1 LIAQGGEKTM
11 TKPDGL
17 TTARHLVMAAFMA
30 AALAG
35 VIACERPVPETAQDG
50 SGRAA
55 ARTWEPGKAAPVADA
70 TDGPALHAAAR
81 AGDLAEVRR
90 LIEVAHVPVDAGDR
104 YDASALMMAADRG
117 HLEVVLYLLDAGA
130 DVNHRE
136 VFFNTS
142 AFDNAVWRERSEVA
156 AALLGAG
163 SDQRE
168 DAVELAVSQNM
179 PDLARAA
186 VAAGPLYE
194 STIQELQ
201 GANDLGP
208 EIRKIL
214 EGARTRPDPEPP
226 VYTPQELAQFEGS
239 FETWDAGSGKD
250 IGAKVTVEDGSLRLV
265 LEGGDPVGL
274 AASGDWEFKSGDG
287 SLEASFW
294 GRLGTVESLT
304 VSLRGAPPVRM
315 RHSIGEPLGA
325 GAISS
330 ETTEKVAAAV
340 AGESE
345 QVNWPQFRGADAGGV
360 GDGRTVPAT
369 WDLEAGTGVRWQAI
383 LPGLG
388 NSSPIVWQDRVII
401 TTAVAEGIEQN
412 IRTGLTGAGDP
423 VDESVEHTWRVLA
436 FEKTGGKLL
445 WDTEVGRGVPLTRR
459 HFKATQANSSPAT
472 DGRHVV
478 VVFPTGGFACLG
490 LDGEVHWKHDLGGLN
505 ASSPN
510 DPGTEWGFASSPV
523 IYNDRVILQV
533 DTYED
538 PHIAAWDLET
548 GRQLWRTA
556 RDVPPSWATPVV
568 MRSSGGDEL
577 IVNGATIFGYDPAS
591 GEELWRLGPNSE
603 LVIATPVVGDG
614 VVYVSAGY
622 APITPIYAVRQGTRG
637 QFQLEPGTDH
647 EQLAWSHE
655 RGGAYMPTPL
665 LYGGLLYLVHHN
677 GRMVVY
683 DAATGAVVYKT
694 RFSKG
699 GTFTASPVAASG
711 KLYISTEEG
720 QVYVIEAGATYREIA
735 VNEMGEPVMATPA
748 FSEGTMFIRTT
759 RRLAA
764 IGS

>member
-1 LIAQGGEKTM
+1 
-11 TKPDGL
+11 
-17 TTARHLVMAAFMA
+17 MA
-30 AALAG
+30 
-35 VIACERPVPETAQDG
+35 
-50 SGRAA
+50 S
-55 ARTWEPGKAAPVADA
+55 
-70 TDGPALHAAAR
+70 
-81 AGDLAEVRR
+81 
-90 LIEVAHVPVDAGDR
+90 
-104 YDASALMMAADRG
+104 DRG
-117 HLEVVLYLLDAGA
+117 HLEVVRYLLEAGA

-142 AFDNAVWRERSEVA
+142 AFDNAVWREHPEVA
-156 AALLGAG
+156 ATLLAAG

-168 DAVELAVSQNM
+168 DAMELAVSRNM
-179 PDLARAA
+179 PELARAA
-186 VAAGPLYE
+186 VDAGPLYE
-194 STIQELQ
+194 STVSELQ
-201 GANDLGP
+201 AAGDLGP
-208 EIRKIL
+208 EIREIL

-226 VYTPQELAQFEGS
+226 VYTPEQLAQFTGS
-239 FETWDAGSGKD
+239 FETWDAGSGND
-250 IGAKVTVEDGSLRLV
+250 IAARVTAAGGGLSLV
-265 LEGGDPVGL
+265 LDGGTPVAL
-274 AASGDWEFKSGDG
+274 TASGEWEFKSGDG

-294 GRLGTVESLT
+294 GRLGAVESLT
-304 VSLRGAPPVRM
+304 VTRRGNAPVRM

-325 GAISS
+325 GAISP
-330 ETTEKVAAAV
+330 EATAKVAAVA

-345 QVNWPQFRGADAGGV
+345 QVNWPQFRGPNAAGV
-360 GDGRTVPAT
+360 GDGRAVPAT

-388 NSSPIVWQDRVII
+388 NSSPIVWEDKVII
-401 TTAVAEGIEQN
+401 TTAVAEGIEQD

-423 VDESVEHTWRVLA
+423 VNESVEHTWRVLA

-445 WDTEVGRGVPLTRR
+445 WDTVVGRGVPLTRR
-459 HFKATQANSSPAT
+459 HFKATQANSSPVT

-478 VVFPTGGFACLG
+478 VVFPTGGLACLG
-490 LDGEVHWKHDLGGLN
+490 LDGELHWKHDLGGLN

-510 DPGTEWGFASSPV
+510 DPGVEWGFASSPV
-523 IYNDRVILQV
+523 IYGDRVILQV

-538 PHIAAWDLET
+538 PYIAAWDLET
-548 GRQLWRTA
+548 GKRLWRTA
-556 RDVPPSWATPVV
+556 RDVPPSWATPAV

-591 GEELWRLGPNSE
+591 GKELWRLGPNSE

-614 VVYVSAGY
+614 VVYVTAGY
-622 APITPIYAVRQGTRG
+622 APITPIYAVRPGTRG
-637 QFQLEPGTDH
+637 QLQVEPGTDH
-647 EQLAWSHE
+647 EHLAWSHE

-665 LYGGLLYLVHHN
+665 LYGGLLYVVHHN
-677 GRMVVY
+677 GRMVAY
-683 DAATGAVVYKT
+683 DGATGAVVYKT
-694 RFSKG
+694 RFSRG

-711 KLYISTEEG
+711 KLYVSTEEG